1 MNTLNQEVI
10 NYFQYIADFMSIPS
24 CQTPYLIDDVLQ
36 GIHTLVDNYSL
47 DEVIKTIKTIAKDD
61 AMEFYW
67 LARAGFQEVKP
78 FLISR
83 LSNKEET
90 QVLYA
95 CMGLAYLNEEVGILK
110 LKELAKK
117 SLETDTELTLHDI
130 YEELLTSD
138 LQIFQELKNWSKKK
152 LL

>member
-1 MNTLNQEVI
+1 MNTLNQEII
-10 NYFQYIADFMSIPS
+10 NYFQYIADFMSVSS
-24 CQTPYLIDDVLQ
+24 CQKPHLIDNVLQ
-36 GIHTLVDNYSL
+36 DVHKLVDSYSL
-47 DEVIKTIKTIAKDD
+47 EEVIETTETIAKDD

-67 LARAGFQEVKP
+67 LARAGFKEVKP

-83 LSNKEET
+83 LNNKKET
-90 QVLYA
+90 EILYA
-95 CMGLAYLNEEVGILK
+95 CMGLAYLNEEIGIVK
-110 LKELAKK
+110 LKELAQK

-138 LQIFQELKNWSKKK
+138 LQIFQELKNWCEKK